1 MILLYISGSSPPPKY
16 IICFVRTSEPFN
28 RSMMVEG
35 VSQGPECTTDKDTHL
50 LDKILYMSAQFV
62 RMRQRKK
69 GAFEKFVRTIRTQ
82 ALD

>member
-1 MILLYISGSSPPPKY
+1 
-16 IICFVRTSEPFN
+16 
-28 RSMMVEG
+28 MVEG
-35 VSQGPECTTDKDTHL
+35 VSQGPDCTTDKDTHL

>member
-16 IICFVRTSEPFN
+16 IICFVRTSEP
-28 RSMMVEG
+28 MMVEG

-50 LDKILYMSAQFV
+50 LDKLLYMSAQFA

-69 GAFEKFVRTIRTQ
+69 GAFEKFVRTIRAQ